1 MYKHYVR
8 QKTLWIDTSYDKIGQ
23 YLDISPSMCVFSISA
38 SLWLPTCLSISAY
51 LFRGGGGAC
60 LPTYTFDIASKA
72 LDTQYKITVTHPPH
86 THTHTNIR
94 VPHNLLWN
102 PHMHHNGQI
111 PGQQSCLMGNFLGD
125 QGWRSGH
132 VIHVSNTWAL
142 PLSRVGWGTWHDHRH
157 PLINSPSIGIRCPH
171 RPITPWWWWSVH

>member
-72 LDTQYKITVTHPPH
+72 LDTQYKITVTHKH
-86 THTHTNIR
+86 TRTTQFALKPAHASQWSDI
-94 VPHNLLWN
+94 
-102 PHMHHNGQI
+102 
-111 PGQQSCLMGNFLGD
+111 QQSCLMGNFLGD

>member
-72 LDTQYKITVTHPPH
+72 LDTQYKITVTHPP
-86 THTHTNIR
+86 THTHKHTRITQFALKPAHASQWSDTR
-94 VPHNLLWN
+94 TTKLPR
-102 PHMHHNGQI
+102 GQL
-111 PGQQSCLMGNFLGD
+111 PGRSRMAEWTCHPCVKYLSSATLTGGMGDL
-125 QGWRSGH
+125 
-132 VIHVSNTWAL
+132 TW
-142 PLSRVGWGTWHDHRH
+142 S
-157 PLINSPSIGIRCPH
+157 SPSTH
-171 RPITPWWWWSVH
+171 Q